1 MIGEGRRMHRVRVTI
16 ASALVALAG
25 AAGAAAHGDPTSH
38 TLETDNL
45 VTTYA
50 SPPAIPVELR
60 LRGLLDASAQRGYPI
75 KVSLIAST
83 YDTGGEAEPLASPQR
98 YAELVSHELELVEPM
113 RAPVL
118 IVTPG
123 RIAVSGKQLRD
134 GRLRPV
140 GRADALELVRG
151 IELPRKVDGNAL
163 ARAAMLAVRRV
174 ASAGGRPL
182 PTYVPPAEQ
191 NLTRIATPV
200 PASDDGIGRLGIAFI
215 AGSALLLGSLLYA
228 VSRRAA
234 RQQSA

>member
-1 MIGEGRRMHRVRVTI
+1 MHRVREPI
-16 ASALVALAG
+16 AIALVALAG
-25 AAGAAAHGDPTSH
+25 ATGAAAHGDPTSH

-50 SPPAIPVELR
+50 SPPAIAVELQ
-60 LRGLLDASAQRGYPI
+60 LRGLLDAAAKRGYPI
-75 KVSLIAST
+75 KVSLIVSM

-98 YAELVSHELELVEPM
+98 YAELVSEELELVEPVQ
-113 RAPVL
+113 APVL
-118 IVTPG
+118 IVTPK

-151 IELPRKVDGNAL
+151 IELPGTVDGDGL

-174 ASAGGRPL
+174 SSAGGRPL
-182 PTYVPPAEQ
+182 PKYVPPAEQ

-200 PASDDGIGRLGIAFI
+200 AESGDGLGGWAIALV
-215 AGSALLLGSLLYA
+215 AGSVILLGSMLYA
-228 VSRRAA
+228 VARRAS
-234 RQQSA
+234 RQPLA